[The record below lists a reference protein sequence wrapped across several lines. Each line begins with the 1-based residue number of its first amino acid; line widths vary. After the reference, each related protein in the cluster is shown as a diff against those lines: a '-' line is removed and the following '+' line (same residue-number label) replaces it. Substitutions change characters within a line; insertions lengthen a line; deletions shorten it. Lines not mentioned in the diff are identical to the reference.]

1 MTGASDVPSSHELH
15 PVAGARFVCER
26 IEGPELGYRVAVY
39 AAGGHT
45 YASELRWDEAGQASA
60 TPGCADAWVQ
70 AELLKL
76 ARVLKHSQQARLT
89 RWRGP

>member
-1 MTGASDVPSSHELH
+1 MADAPSSHELH
-15 PVAGARFVCER
+15 PVAGARFVCEQV
-26 IEGPELGYRVAVY
+26 EGQALVYRVVVY
-39 AAGGHT
+39 VAGGLTHH
-45 YASELRWDEAGQASA
+45 AELRWDAAGHASA
-60 TPGCADAWVQ
+60 APECADAWVQ